1 MAVSAVCGPFL
12 IAKPLLWPWTTL
24 PRIMVIRMTVN
35 MGKIE
40 IKELSNTGDGRGYSF
55 TAPAEALAFV
65 GRMADV
71 HLAST
76 KPGSV
81 RGNHYH
87 LRRREAIV
95 VLPGTKWSLHWDQGD
110 DSAAQHRE
118 FAGTSAVLV
127 LVSPGASH
135 AVRNDGEQDMW
146 LVAISSETYDPK
158 ESVTRKVV

>member
-1 MAVSAVCGPFL
+1 MTRNKSAMTAKIQ
-12 IAKPLLWPWTTL
+12 IAEPAN
-24 PRIMVIRMTVN
+24 R
-35 MGKIE
+35 
-40 IKELSNTGDGRGYSF
+40 GDVRGLSF

-76 KPGSV
+76 KPGAV

-95 VLPGTKWSLHWDQGD
+95 VLPGAKWSLHWDEGEG
-110 DSAAQHRE
+110 SPPQHRQ
-118 FAGTSAVLV
+118 FDGSLAVMV

-135 AVRNDGEQDMW
+135 AVRNDGESDLW
-146 LVAISSETYDPK
+146 LVAISSETYDPA

>member
-1 MAVSAVCGPFL
+1 MAEKVQ
-12 IAKPLLWPWTTL
+12 IT
-24 PRIMVIRMTVN
+24 
-35 MGKIE
+35 
-40 IKELSNTGDGRGYSF
+40 ELQNSGDARGFSF

-71 HLAST
+71 HLAAT
-76 KPGSV
+76 GPGAV

-95 VLPGTKWSLHWDQGD
+95 ILPGVKWSLHWDEGEGA
-110 DSAAQHRE
+110 SGESPVAQHRS
-118 FAGTSAVLV
+118 FDGSVAVMV

-135 AVRNDGEQDMW
+135 AVRNDGDATLW
-146 LVAISSETYDPK
+146 LVAISSETYDPA